1 MAKAKI
7 EVEDVVEGNTGEQEA
22 PVEQEATEAAQ
33 QEPVANQEDSGVD
46 WEGLLDE
53 GSDSS
58 EPTDSPKGKEE
69 GAEGAE
75 AAQEEPESS
84 EAQEEEPPKEVAEPA
99 EEERKQPTE
108 PQEGDELAAE
118 AEKAKVPEQPETPQ
132 WDPEELRKARD
143 AWEKDMIARYAMS
156 DEAAEE
162 LLTDFASKGP
172 EMLGRMH
179 VAIIDQVRDMM
190 GQLVPGMVQQFMQ
203 QRDYQNRWEDAFFN
217 RWPDLKGTD
226 RAMLA
231 RLVQVH
237 AQSFPEATPEER
249 IEQVGLQAMIHAGKN
264 PLAQAEAQAEAE
276 AETQKPKP
284 KPYRPATPG
293 GQKPPARAPK
303 APDNP
308 FTEMAEEYLAEE

>member
-1 MAKAKI
+1 MAKPKI

-22 PVEQEATEAAQ
+22 PVEQEAPEAP
-33 QEPVANQEDSGVD
+33 QEDTVANQEDSGVD

-53 GSDSS
+53 GDDSS
-58 EPTDSPKGKEE
+58 EPTDGPQGKEE
-69 GAEGAE
+69 GIEGDDKAKSK
-75 AAQEEPESS
+75 PKSS
-84 EAQEEEPPKEVAEPA
+84 KAQEEEPPQEVAEPA
-99 EEERKQPTE
+99 EDERKQPTE

-118 AEKAKVPEQPETPQ
+118 AEKAKVPERPETPQ

-156 DEAAEE
+156 EEVAEE

-190 GQLVPGMVQQFMQ
+190 GQLVPGMVQQYMH

-237 AQSFPEATPEER
+237 TQSFPEATPEER

-264 PLAQAEAQAEAE
+264 PMAQAQAEAE
-276 AETQKPKP
+276 AGTPEPKP